1 MVRTYCLVPV
11 FNEASGNLDSQPF
24 ARTTTSKPV
33 VPVLCPSIVD
43 GLVAQAKS
51 DGQAALELVHEVLR
65 EAGDVLDLLD

>member
-1 MVRTYCLVPV
+1 
-11 FNEASGNLDSQPF
+11 
-24 ARTTTSKPV
+24 
-33 VPVLCPSIVD
+33 VLCPSIVD